1 MLPVPAHVDRWSAP
15 TKLVLS
21 ETLLKEETERV
32 PRDRTEETAISFGPF
47 RLLPKARLLEK
58 DGAPV
63 HVGGRAL
70 DILIL
75 LRRQERTGRTRLGRC
90 ECRRGQSPISCH
102 GLAQGARRRRI
113 GRALC
118 CERAGP
124 RLLLCR
130 ADRAS
135 RASAR
140 RR

>member
-1 MLPVPAHVDRWSAP
+1 MLPAPAHVDRWSAP

-70 DILIL
+70 DVLIL
-75 LRRQERTGRTRLGRC
+75 LAQRPGEIVGKRELVERVWADVNVDEGSLRFHVTALRKARAHRTRVML
-90 ECRRGQSPISCH
+90 
-102 GLAQGARRRRI
+102 
-113 GRALC
+113 
-118 CERAGP
+118 
-124 RLLLCR
+124 
-130 ADRAS
+130 
-135 RASAR
+135 
-140 RR
+140 